1 MHNNSS
7 EANYLQLFLTL
18 LVLYA
23 DTHIQQAV
31 LNSSWISLNYIIV
44 KETRQ
49 NSDISEMIWKLLS
62 TLTFLYLTRILLQ

>member
-18 LVLYA
+18 LILHT

-31 LNSSWISLNYIIV
+31 WTLSWISFNYIIV
-44 KETRQ
+44 KETTKQ
-49 NSDISEMIWKLLS
+49 HSDISEMI
-62 TLTFLYLTRILLQ
+62 

>member
-18 LVLYA
+18 LVLHT

-31 LNSSWISLNYIIV
+31 RTSSWISFNYIIV
-44 KETRQ
+44 NETRKQ
-49 NSDISEMIWKLLS
+49 NSEYQK
-62 TLTFLYLTRILLQ
+62 